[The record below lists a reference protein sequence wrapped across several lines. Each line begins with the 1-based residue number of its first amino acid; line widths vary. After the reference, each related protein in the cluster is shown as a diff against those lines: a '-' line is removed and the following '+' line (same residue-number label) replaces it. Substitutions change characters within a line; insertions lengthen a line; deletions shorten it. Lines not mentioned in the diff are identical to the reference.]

1 METDQLL
8 ISLMQVFIAQM
19 DSALKISTIISEHS
33 NEKEMSPDSLV
44 IGLVYRL
51 MISMEDEE
59 MNESMEK
66 AKNILNK
73 ESSSE
78 DELSEDELS
87 EDELSEGELN
97 ERESI
102 HEEDEI
108 QPRMI
113 KTNNCNCN
121 ICAKARACILNYRNY
136 EVNDQL
142 AQKFKDAIDN
152 TCKVHRLIIN

>member
-78 DELSEDELS
+78 DELSEDEL
-87 EDELSEGELN
+87 N

-102 HEEDEI
+102 HEEGEI

>member
-78 DELSEDELS
+78 DELSEDEL
-87 EDELSEGELN
+87 N
-97 ERESI
+97 EREPI
-102 HEEDEI
+102 HEEGEI

-136 EVNDQL
+136 EVNDKL

>member
-87 EDELSEGELN
+87 EDELN

-152 TCKVHRLIIN
+152 TCKVHKLIIN

>member
-33 NEKEMSPDSLV
+33 NEEEMSPDSLV
-44 IGLVYRL
+44 IGLIYRL

-78 DELSEDELS
+78 DELSEDEL
-87 EDELSEGELN
+87 N
-97 ERESI
+97 ESESI
-102 HEEDEI
+102 HEEGEI

-121 ICAKARACILNYRNY
+121 ICAKARACILNYKTY

-142 AQKFKDAIDN
+142 AQKFKDAIDK
-152 TCKVHRLIIN
+152 TCGIHKINIV

>member
-33 NEKEMSPDSLV
+33 NEEEMSSDSLV
-44 IGLVYRL
+44 IGLIYRL
-51 MISMEDEE
+51 MISMDDKE
-59 MNESMEK
+59 MNESMEQ

-78 DELSEDELS
+78 SSEDESS
-87 EDELSEGELN
+87 EDESSESV
-97 ERESI
+97 SI
-102 HEEDEI
+102 DEGNI
-108 QPRMI
+108 QSRMI

-121 ICAKARACILNYRNY
+121 ICSKARVCILNYKTY

-152 TCKVHRLIIN
+152 TCKVHKLIIN

>member
-33 NEKEMSPDSLV
+33 NEEEMSPDSLV
-44 IGLVYRL
+44 IGLIYRL

-78 DELSEDELS
+78 DELSEDEL
-87 EDELSEGELN
+87 N
-97 ERESI
+97 ESESI

-113 KTNNCNCN
+113 QTNNCNCN

-152 TCKVHRLIIN
+152 TCKVHKLIIN